1 MALFYPLT
9 QGVPPELMS
18 IFKLKSASGAH
29 FQHTWTHFMQNSR
42 KNLTFY
48 IINIIYYLFTKF
60 CTTALFAP
68 TTSITAELSGIKE
81 FSQPKISYIEIY
93 TRCDENTNET
103 FMRLS

>member
-42 KNLTFY
+42 NKQQAV
-48 IINIIYYLFTKF
+48 KV
-60 CTTALFAP
+60 
-68 TTSITAELSGIKE
+68 
-81 FSQPKISYIEIY
+81 KISKGLRSKSLKLEKFEVGKDRSWKKS
-93 TRCDENTNET
+93 TLQKFEVGNVLTN
-103 FMRLS
+103 LSTKLSF

>member
-48 IINIIYYLFTKF
+48 SINIIYYLFTKF
-60 CTTALFAP
+60 CTMALFPP
-68 TTSITAELSGIKE
+68 TTPCYLHSAAGSKR
-81 FSQPKISYIEIY
+81 FSRKRPTENNPHENIHENIY
-93 TRCDENTNET
+93 EK
-103 FMRLS
+103 L

>member
-48 IINIIYYLFTKF
+48 SINIIYYLFTKF

-68 TTSITAELSGIKE
+68 TTSITAELSGIKG
-81 FSQPKISYIEIY
+81 FSQPKIQHIYLVYINQYGI
-93 TRCDENTNET
+93 
-103 FMRLS
+103 

>member
-48 IINIIYYLFTKF
+48 SINIIYYLFTKF

-68 TTSITAELSGIKE
+68 TTSITAELSGIKA
-81 FSQPKISYIEIY
+81 FSQPKKKIEVEKKRRISF
-93 TRCDENTNET
+93 ENHY
-103 FMRLS
+103 F